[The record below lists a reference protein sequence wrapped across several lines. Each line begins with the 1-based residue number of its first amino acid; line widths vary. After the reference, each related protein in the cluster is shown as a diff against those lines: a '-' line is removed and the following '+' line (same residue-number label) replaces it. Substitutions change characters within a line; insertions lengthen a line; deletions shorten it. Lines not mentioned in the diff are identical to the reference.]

1 MGPTSFISTLDELKP
16 FLKFNALSEN
26 INENYNIILFH
37 IDALKDEKQKEL
49 IENNNNIKICAGEK
63 SGTLKNYDEYLN
75 LPTTLKEINL
85 VVENSAVKKKFNKN
99 SSIEI
104 KNYFLN
110 KNEKKLSK
118 SENFIILTEKEI
130 KL

>member
-1 MGPTSFISTLDELKP
+1 MHKLNVLILGPTSFISTLDELKP

-63 SGTLKNYDEYLN
+63 SATLKNYDEYLN
-75 LPTTLKEINL
+75 LPTKLKKINL
-85 VVENSAVKKKFNKN
+85 VEEN
-99 SSIEI
+99 
-104 KNYFLN
+104 
-110 KNEKKLSK
+110 
-118 SENFIILTEKEI
+118 
-130 KL
+130 